1 MTDFLDYARER
12 LVLFDGGMGSQIQGR
27 DLTLDDFWG
36 QENCSEILNL
46 SRPDLVRDIH
56 GAYLRAGADAVET
69 NTFGGSPI
77 TLGEFGLAER
87 AFEINKRACELAF
100 EAIERLPADGRRRF
114 VVGSIGP
121 GTRLPSLGHVAYRDI
136 EDAFFVQAHGLVEGG
151 AAAIL
156 IETCQD
162 PLQIKAAVNGARR
175 AFAKTGKALPL
186 IVQVT
191 IETTGSMLVGT
202 DIAAATVIIDALD
215 VPVIGLNCATGPK
228 EMAEHLRHIGQTW
241 EGLIS
246 VQPNAGL
253 PELRDGQ
260 TYYPLG
266 AQEMALWL
274 ERFVAEDGVNFVGGC
289 CGTNETHIA
298 AIDAMLRRRSEDGF
312 RPRPKGRSPQ
322 RTPALASLFSAV
334 PLRQENSY
342 LSIGERCNANGS
354 KRFRELQAAE
364 DWDACVAMGR
374 EQAREGSNTLDVCT
388 AYVGRD
394 EVRDMTEVITR
405 MRGQVDAPLVLDSD
419 RAAGARGVAGALWR
433 QGHHQLD
440 QFRGWRGRARGP
452 HAPRAEV
459 RRGGDRAD
467 DRGGGDGED
476 GGGQAPHR
484 PPPRRLRLR
493 PLRPQAATIS

>member
-1 MTDFLDYARER
+1 MTDLLDYARER
-12 LVLFDGGMGSQIQGR
+12 LVLLDGGMGSQIQGR

-56 GAYLRAGADAVET
+56 GAYLQAGADAVET

-77 TLGEFGLAER
+77 TLGEFGLADR
-87 AFEINKRACELAF
+87 AVEINRRACELAH
-100 EAIERLPADGRRRF
+100 EAIERLAGDGRRRF
-114 VVGSIGP
+114 VIGSVGP
-121 GTRLPSLGHVAYRDI
+121 GTRLPSLGHVAYREL
-136 EDAFFVQAHGLVEGG
+136 EDAFAVQAMGLVEGN
-151 AAAIL
+151 ADAIL

-175 AFAKTGKALPL
+175 TFAKTGKVLP
-186 IVQVT
+186 IMVQVT

-202 DIAAATVIIDALD
+202 DIAAATVIIDSLD
-215 VPVIGLNCATGPK
+215 VPVMGLNCATGPK
-228 EMAEHLRHIGQTW
+228 EMAEHLRHLGQTW

-246 VQPNAGL
+246 VLPNAGL
-253 PELRDGQ
+253 PELREGQ

-266 AQEMALWL
+266 AEEMARWL

-289 CGTNETHIA
+289 CGTNHTHIA
-298 AIDAMLRRRSEDGF
+298 AIDAMLRRRAEDGF
-312 RPRPKGRSPQ
+312 RPRPTPRSPQ

-364 DWDACVAMGR
+364 DWDGCVAMGR

-388 AYVGRD
+388 AYVGSQRD
-394 EVRDMTEVITR
+394 PRHD
-405 MRGQVDAPLVLDSD
+405 RGPHPHARPGRRAAGARFD
-419 RAAGARGVAGALWR
+419 RAAGARGGPGALWR

-440 QFRGWRGRARGP
+440 QLRGRRGAARRP
-452 HAPRAEV
+452 HALGQKV
-459 RRGGDRAD
+459 RR
-467 DRGGGDGED
+467 
-476 GGGQAPHR
+476 R
-484 PPPRRLRLR
+484 PSSP
-493 PLRPQAATIS
+493 

>member
-27 DLTLDDFWG
+27 NLTLDDFWG

-100 EAIERLPADGRRRF
+100 EAIEQLPADGRRRF

-253 PELRDGQ
+253 PELGRRPDLLSPRCPGDG
-260 TYYPLG
+260 
-266 AQEMALWL
+266 ALARAL
-274 ERFVAEDGVNFVGGC
+274 RHRGRRQF
-289 CGTNETHIA
+289 
-298 AIDAMLRRRSEDGF
+298 RRRLLRHQRDPHRRHRRHAAPPSEDGF
-312 RPRPKGRSPQ
+312 RPRPQGRSPQ

-394 EVRDMTEVITR
+394 EVPDMTEVITR
-405 MRGQVDAPLVLDSD
+405 MRGQVDA
-419 RAAGARGVAGALWR
+419 RW
-433 QGHHQLD
+433 
-440 QFRGWRGRARGP
+440 
-452 HAPRAEV
+452 
-459 RRGGDRAD
+459 
-467 DRGGGDGED
+467 
-476 GGGQAPHR
+476 
-484 PPPRRLRLR
+484 
-493 PLRPQAATIS
+493 